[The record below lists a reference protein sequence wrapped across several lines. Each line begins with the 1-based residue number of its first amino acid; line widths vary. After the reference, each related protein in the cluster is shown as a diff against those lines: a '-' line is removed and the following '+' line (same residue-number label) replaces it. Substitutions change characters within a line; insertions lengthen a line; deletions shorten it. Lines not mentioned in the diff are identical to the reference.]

1 MIVNPFISKSFI
13 IFIHYIHT
21 EIVTGTYEAG
31 DKLLSVRELATKLE
45 VNPTTI
51 QRAYAELEE
60 TEIIYTVRGTGKYLT
75 EDKRRIEQLENDIA
89 KQLTENFISEMSKLG
104 INKEKIIAWVKK
116 VEEVEVNVSGK

>member
-1 MIVNPFISKSFI
+1 MKFDDSKPIHKQIV
-13 IFIHYIHT
+13 HYIHT
-21 EIVTGTYEAG
+21 KIVTGTYEAG

-60 TEIIYTVRGTGKYLT
+60 AGIIFTVRGTGKYLT

-116 VEEVEVNVSGK
+116 VEEVEVNASGK

>member
-1 MIVNPFISKSFI
+1 
-13 IFIHYIHT
+13 YIHT

>member
-1 MIVNPFISKSFI
+1 MKFDDSKPIYKQIV
-13 IFIHYIHT
+13 HYIHT
-21 EIVTGTYEAG
+21 EIVTGIYKAG

-60 TEIIYTVRGTGKYLT
+60 AGIIFTVRGTGKYLT
-75 EDKRRIEQLENDIA
+75 EDKRRMEQLENDIA

-116 VEEVEVNVSGK
+116 VEEVKVNVSGE

>member
-1 MIVNPFISKSFI
+1 MKFDDSKPIYKQIV
-13 IFIHYIHT
+13 HYIHT

-31 DKLLSVRELATKLE
+31 DKLLSVELATKLE

>member
-1 MIVNPFISKSFI
+1 MKFDDSKPIYKQIV
-13 IFIHYIHT
+13 HYIHT
-21 EIVTGTYEAG
+21 EIVTGIYKAG

-60 TEIIYTVRGTGKYLT
+60 AGIIFTVRGTGKYLT
-75 EDKRRIEQLENDIA
+75 EDRRRMEQLENDIA

-116 VEEVEVNVSGK
+116 VEEVKVNVSGE

>member
-1 MIVNPFISKSFI
+1 MKFDDSKPIYKQIV
-13 IFIHYIHT
+13 HYIQT
-21 EIVTGTYEAG
+21 EIVTGTYETG

-60 TEIIYTVRGTGKYLT
+60 TAIIYTVRGTGKYLT

>member
-1 MIVNPFISKSFI
+1 
-13 IFIHYIHT
+13 
-21 EIVTGTYEAG
+21 TYEAG

>member
-1 MIVNPFISKSFI
+1 MKFDDSKPIYKQIV
-13 IFIHYIHT
+13 HYIHI
-21 EIVTGTYEAG
+21 EIVTGIYKAG

-60 TEIIYTVRGTGKYLT
+60 AGIIFTVRGTGKYLT
-75 EDKRRIEQLENDIA
+75 EDKRRMEQLENDIA

-116 VEEVEVNVSGK
+116 VEEVKVNVSGE

>member
-1 MIVNPFISKSFI
+1 MKFDDSKPIYKQIV
-13 IFIHYIHT
+13 HYIHT
-21 EIVTGTYEAG
+21 EIVTGIYAAG

-51 QRAYAELEE
+51 QRAYAEMEE
-60 TEIIYTVRGTGKYLT
+60 AGIIYTVRGTGKYMT

-89 KQLTENFISEMSKLG
+89 KQLTENFINEMSKLG

-116 VEEVEVNVSGK
+116 VEEVEVNVGGK

>member
-1 MIVNPFISKSFI
+1 MMKFDDSKPIYKQIV
-13 IFIHYIHT
+13 HYIHT
-21 EIVTGTYEAG
+21 EIVTGIYKAG

-60 TEIIYTVRGTGKYLT
+60 AGIIFTVRGTGKYLT
-75 EDKRRIEQLENDIA
+75 EDKRRMEQLENDIA

-116 VEEVEVNVSGK
+116 VEEVKVNVSGE

>member
-1 MIVNPFISKSFI
+1 
-13 IFIHYIHT
+13 
-21 EIVTGTYEAG
+21 IVTGTYEAG

>member
-1 MIVNPFISKSFI
+1 MKFDDSKPIYKQIV
-13 IFIHYIHT
+13 HYIHT
-21 EIVTGTYEAG
+21 EIVTGIYKAG

-60 TEIIYTVRGTGKYLT
+60 EGIIFTVRGTGKYLT
-75 EDKRRIEQLENDIA
+75 EDKRRMEQLENDIA

-116 VEEVEVNVSGK
+116 VEEVKVNVSGE

>member
-1 MIVNPFISKSFI
+1 MKFDDSKPIYKQIV
-13 IFIHYIHT
+13 HYIHI
-21 EIVTGTYEAG
+21 EIVTGIYNAG

-116 VEEVEVNVSGK
+116 VEEVELNVSGK

>member
-1 MIVNPFISKSFI
+1 
-13 IFIHYIHT
+13 YIHT

-116 VEEVEVNVSGK
+116 VEEVEV

>member
-1 MIVNPFISKSFI
+1 MKFDDSKPIYKQIV
-13 IFIHYIHT
+13 HYIHT

-89 KQLTENFISEMSKLG
+89 KQLTENFINEMSKLG

>member
-1 MIVNPFISKSFI
+1 MKFDDSKPIYKQIV
-13 IFIHYIHT
+13 HYIHT
-21 EIVTGTYEAG
+21 EIVTGIYKAG

-51 QRAYAELEE
+51 QRAYTELEE
-60 TEIIYTVRGTGKYLT
+60 AGIIFTVRGTGKYLT

-116 VEEVEVNVSGK
+116 VEEVEVNVSGE

>member
-1 MIVNPFISKSFI
+1 MKFDDSKPIYKQIV
-13 IFIHYIHT
+13 HYIHT
-21 EIVTGTYEAG
+21 EIVTGIYKAG

-60 TEIIYTVRGTGKYLT
+60 AGIIFTVRGTGKYLT

-116 VEEVEVNVSGK
+116 VEEVEVNASGK

>member
-1 MIVNPFISKSFI
+1 MKFDDSKPIYKQIV
-13 IFIHYIHT
+13 HYIHT
-21 EIVTGTYEAG
+21 EIVTGIYKAG

-60 TEIIYTVRGTGKYLT
+60 AGIIFTVRGTGKYLT
-75 EDKRRIEQLENDIA
+75 EDKRRMEQLENDIT

>member
-1 MIVNPFISKSFI
+1 MKFDDSKPIYKQIV
-13 IFIHYIHT
+13 HYIHT
-21 EIVTGTYEAG
+21 EIVTATYEAG

>member
-1 MIVNPFISKSFI
+1 MKFDDSKPIYKQIV
-13 IFIHYIHT
+13 HYIHT
-21 EIVTGTYEAG
+21 EIVTGIYKAG

-60 TEIIYTVRGTGKYLT
+60 AGIIYTVRGTGKYLT

-116 VEEVEVNVSGK
+116 VEEVEVNVGGK

>member
-1 MIVNPFISKSFI
+1 MKFDDSKPIYKQIV
-13 IFIHYIHT
+13 HYIHT
-21 EIVTGTYEAG
+21 EIVTGIYKAG

-60 TEIIYTVRGTGKYLT
+60 AGIIFTVRGTGKYLT
-75 EDKRRIEQLENDIA
+75 EDKRRMEQLENDIA

-116 VEEVEVNVSGK
+116 VEEVKVNVNGE

>member
-1 MIVNPFISKSFI
+1 MKFDDSKPIYKQIV
-13 IFIHYIHT
+13 HYIHT
-21 EIVTGTYEAG
+21 EIVTGIYKAG
-31 DKLLSVRELATKLE
+31 DKLLSVRELATTLE

-60 TEIIYTVRGTGKYLT
+60 AGIIFTVRGTGKYLT
-75 EDKRRIEQLENDIA
+75 EDKRRMEQLENDIA

-116 VEEVEVNVSGK
+116 VEEVKVNVNGE

>member
-1 MIVNPFISKSFI
+1 MKFDDSKPIYKQIV
-13 IFIHYIHT
+13 HYIHT
-21 EIVTGTYEAG
+21 EIVTGIYKAG

-60 TEIIYTVRGTGKYLT
+60 AGIIFTVRGTGKYLT
-75 EDKRRIEQLENDIA
+75 EDKRRMEQLENDIA
-89 KQLTENFISEMSKLG
+89 KQLTENFIREMSKLG

-116 VEEVEVNVSGK
+116 VEEVKVNVSGE

>member
-1 MIVNPFISKSFI
+1 MKFDDSKPIYKQIV
-13 IFIHYIHT
+13 HYIHT
-21 EIVTGTYEAG
+21 EIVTGIYKAG
-31 DKLLSVRELATKLE
+31 DKLLSVRELARKLE

-60 TEIIYTVRGTGKYLT
+60 EGIIFTVRGTGKYLT
-75 EDKRRIEQLENDIA
+75 EDKRRMEQLENDIA

-116 VEEVEVNVSGK
+116 VEEVKVNVSGE

>member
-1 MIVNPFISKSFI
+1 
-13 IFIHYIHT
+13 T
-21 EIVTGTYEAG
+21 EIVTGIYNAG

>member
-1 MIVNPFISKSFI
+1 MKFDDSKPIYKQIV
-13 IFIHYIHT
+13 HYIHT
-21 EIVTGTYEAG
+21 EIVTGIYKAG

-60 TEIIYTVRGTGKYLT
+60 AGIIFTVRGTGKYLT

-116 VEEVEVNVSGK
+116 VEEVEVNVSGE

>member
-1 MIVNPFISKSFI
+1 IYN
-13 IFIHYIHT
+13 
-21 EIVTGTYEAG
+21 AG

>member
-1 MIVNPFISKSFI
+1 MKFDDSKPIYKQIV
-13 IFIHYIHT
+13 HYIHI
-21 EIVTGTYEAG
+21 EIVTGIYNAG

>member
-1 MIVNPFISKSFI
+1 MKFDDSKPIYKQIV
-13 IFIHYIHT
+13 HYIHT
-21 EIVTGTYEAG
+21 EIVTGIHKAG

-60 TEIIYTVRGTGKYLT
+60 AGIIFTVRGTGKYLT
-75 EDKRRIEQLENDIA
+75 EDRRRMEQLENDIA

-116 VEEVEVNVSGK
+116 VEEVKVNVSGE

>member
-1 MIVNPFISKSFI
+1 MKFDDSKPIYKQIV
-13 IFIHYIHT
+13 HYIHT
-21 EIVTGTYEAG
+21 EIVTRTYEAG

>member
-1 MIVNPFISKSFI
+1 MKFDDSKPIYKQIV
-13 IFIHYIHT
+13 HYIHT
-21 EIVTGTYEAG
+21 EIVTSIYAAG

-60 TEIIYTVRGTGKYLT
+60 AGIIYTVRGTGKYLT

-89 KQLTENFISEMSKLG
+89 KQLTENFINEMSKLG

-116 VEEVEVNVSGK
+116 VEEVEVNVGGK

>member
-1 MIVNPFISKSFI
+1 QIV
-13 IFIHYIHT
+13 HYIHT

>member
-1 MIVNPFISKSFI
+1 MV
-13 IFIHYIHT
+13 HYIHT

>member
-1 MIVNPFISKSFI
+1 MKFDDSKPIYKQIV
-13 IFIHYIHT
+13 HYIHT
-21 EIVTGTYEAG
+21 EIVTETYEAG

-60 TEIIYTVRGTGKYLT
+60 AGIIFTVRGTGKYLT

-116 VEEVEVNVSGK
+116 VEEVEVNASGK